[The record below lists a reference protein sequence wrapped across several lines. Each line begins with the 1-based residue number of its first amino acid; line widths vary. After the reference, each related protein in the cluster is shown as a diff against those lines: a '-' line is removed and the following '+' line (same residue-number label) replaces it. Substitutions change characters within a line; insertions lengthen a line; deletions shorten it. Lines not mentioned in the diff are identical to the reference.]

1 MFFVFFAQI
10 CPNGETSVHDSDL
23 KNALDMAGYR
33 LPNHKVRT
41 SKISITSAS
50 PNDKIQKLYFQVR
63 DLLLELKSEGKVG
76 DDQMVSK
83 EIFKEVILCSF

>member
-41 SKISITSAS
+41 SKI
-50 PNDKIQKLYFQVR
+50 PHN
-63 DLLLELKSEGKVG
+63 
-76 DDQMVSK
+76 
-83 EIFKEVILCSF
+83 